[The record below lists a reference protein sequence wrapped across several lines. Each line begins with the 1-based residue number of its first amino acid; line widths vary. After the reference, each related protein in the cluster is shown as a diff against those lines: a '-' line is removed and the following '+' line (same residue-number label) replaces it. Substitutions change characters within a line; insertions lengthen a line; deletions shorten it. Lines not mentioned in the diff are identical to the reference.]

1 MHAVDDMTVF
11 TRVVERQGFSAAGRE
26 LRMSTAVVS
35 SRIANLEQRLGVRLL
50 NRTTRNAKATEEGL
64 VYYDHCVKALADIQQ
79 VEHHL
84 AEMKRLPSGAL
95 RVSIPIALGRTHI
108 APLMAEFLEQ
118 NPDIQIRLQ
127 ATDRVVNILDEDV
140 NVAIRKGILPPS
152 TDIMRRLA
160 PDLRV
165 VCAAPSYWQTH
176 GKPSTPEDLKSHNC
190 LLLRY
195 PGSRRYTWQFT
206 DTGNGITN
214 LTVSGNMDSN
224 SSDVL
229 IGWAI
234 QGQGII
240 MKSYWDISGDLESGA
255 LEPALAEYWPRDL
268 SLNILMPSRRKQP
281 AKTRVFVDYL
291 VGRFNKH
298 PVARTIE
305 TYGLDTA
312 SMAAK

>member
-11 TRVVERQGFSAAGRE
+11 TRVVDRQGFSAAGRE
-26 LRMSTAVVS
+26 LRMSTAVIS
-35 SRIANLEQRLGVRLL
+35 SRIANLERRLGTRLL
-50 NRTTRNAKATEEGL
+50 NRTTRNAKPTEEGL
-64 VYYDHCVKALADIQQ
+64 IYYDHCIKALADIQQ
-79 VEHHL
+79 VEHDL
-84 AEMKRLPSGAL
+84 AEMKRRPAGAL
-95 RVSIPIALGRTHI
+95 RISVPIALGRTHI
-108 APLMAEFLEQ
+108 APLMAEFLEK

-140 NVAIRKGILPPS
+140 NVAIRKGVLPPS

-165 VCAAPSYWQTH
+165 LCAAPSYWQKFS
-176 GKPSTPEDLKSHNC
+176 KPLMPEDLKSHNC

-195 PGSRRYTWQFT
+195 PGSRRYSWQFI
-206 DTGNGITN
+206 DKDSAATN

-229 IGWAI
+229 IDWAT
-234 QGQGII
+234 QGQGVI
-240 MKSYWDISGDLESGA
+240 MKSFWDISNELESGA
-255 LEPALAEYWPRDL
+255 LEPVLAEYWPRDL

-291 VGRFNKH
+291 VGQFSNH
-298 PVARTIE
+298 PVAKKIE
-305 TYGLDTA
+305 GYGLTMP